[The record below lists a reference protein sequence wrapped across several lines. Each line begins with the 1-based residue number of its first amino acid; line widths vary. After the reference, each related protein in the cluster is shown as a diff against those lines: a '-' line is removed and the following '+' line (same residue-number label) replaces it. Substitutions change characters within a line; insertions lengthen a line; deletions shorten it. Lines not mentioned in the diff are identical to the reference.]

1 MPACLEDQTSGEA
14 TLSTMHRAAFV
25 AVLAA
30 GHAAAFAPSMS
41 AFGGLRRQ
49 GAAQRLASATVRAP
63 PRRLAAGAP
72 ALRAQ
77 LGLND
82 KESSTAV
89 DDFKKDGKVTQ
100 LHSQRGSFALC
111 PPCPPAPTA
120 CRVA

>member
-1 MPACLEDQTSGEA
+1 V
-14 TLSTMHRAAFV
+14 TLKEFIYTMYRAAFV

-30 GHAAAFAPSMS
+30 GHAAAFAPTMS

-49 GAAQRLASATVRAP
+49 GAAQRLSSATVRA

-89 DDFKKDGKVTQ
+89 DDFKKDGKVT
-100 LHSQRGSFALC
+100 HSPSQRGYFTLC
-111 PPCPPAPTA
+111 PPCS
-120 CRVA
+120 RVP